1 MFIILRGRLFIWL
14 RASIRCLECGGTR
27 VSMLCYIRLQQH
39 QKITCIVGA
48 GGDFLPPSEIQASLR
63 ALSGFLFGSC
73 YLSQHPLPRLNAGA
87 ADLFAHPV
95 QIDAARINLGRVRT
109 EKIDGP
115 LSAISGMRLLSGR
128 SKRTL
133 PDLAVLT

>member
-1 MFIILRGRLFIWL
+1 MICQCDSPF
-14 RASIRCLECGGTR
+14 
-27 VSMLCYIRLQQH
+27 
-39 QKITCIVGA
+39 QK
-48 GGDFLPPSEIQASLR
+48 SLH
-63 ALSGFLFGSC
+63 GFNRYCATF
-73 YLSQHPLPRLNAGA
+73 PR
-87 ADLFAHPV
+87 H
-95 QIDAARINLGRVRT
+95 LGRVRT